1 VNTTQQLEITHLEIK
16 RIPTV
21 TDILTFSWEEYAN
34 SHETREVERQEVQK
48 ALSCRSDR
56 VFTYQCTECKE
67 TVYQL
72 LGCNSRLCSR
82 CGKRYND
89 QWAVSL
95 SKAMFQVPHR
105 HFVLSIPSQLWP
117 YLKADRSLWKDYMD
131 SAMDTCADYFP
142 KIMHNPGIEP
152 GVIVIL
158 HPFGK
163 DMKFQPHLHIIVTE
177 GGFDGK
183 GRFVPKTFFPA
194 RPFSKTWQYHVLTNL
209 RKAGVPNALIS
220 EMFAKYKGGFY
231 VWVHRA
237 GTIRKPKDV
246 AKYIGRYVRHPAIAN
261 SRITGFDGKT
271 VEFFYETDNKYNND
285 DGENAGIVTER
296 HNIAMPVNDFI
307 AALIQHIPGRQFK
320 MVRYYGAYARRHKRV
335 FKQYASQSS
344 IASTVQDTI
353 YMTGRKFKPI
363 CPNCGGYLVFCGYE
377 TIPPPGDFLHWQ
389 PRSDRMVEWLI
400 RD

>member
-1 VNTTQQLEITHLEIK
+1 MSY
-16 RIPTV
+16 
-21 TDILTFSWEEYAN
+21 SWEEYAN
-34 SHETREVERQEVQK
+34 THEVREVERQEVEK
-48 ALSCRSDR
+48 TLSCRSDK
-56 VFTYQCTECKE
+56 VFVYQCTECKE
-67 TVYQL
+67 LVYQL

-177 GGFDGK
+177 GGFDNK
-183 GRFVPKTFFPA
+183 GNFIRKTFFPA
-194 RPFSKTWQYHVLTNL
+194 RKFARCWQYHVSANL
-209 RKAGVPNALIS
+209 QKAGIPASLFT
-220 EMFAKYKGGFY
+220 ELYARYDGFY

-237 GTIRKPKDV
+237 GIIKSPKDI
-246 AKYIGRYVRHPAIAN
+246 AKYLGRYVRHPAIAN
-261 SRITGFDGKT
+261 SRITEFDGEI
-271 VEFFYETDNKYNND
+271 VEFFYETENKD
-285 DGENAGIVTER
+285 SENTGIIIER
-296 HNIAMPVNDFI
+296 HNVTMPVNDFI
-307 AALIQHIPGRQFK
+307 AALTQHIPDRQFK
-320 MVRYYGAYARRHKRV
+320 MVRYYGAYARKHKRV

-344 IASTVQDTI
+344 ITNTVQDTV
-353 YMTGRKFKPI
+353 YMTGRKFKPV

-377 TIPPPGDFLHWQ
+377 TIPPPGDAFHWDI
-389 PRSDRMVEWLI
+389 DREKLVDWLI